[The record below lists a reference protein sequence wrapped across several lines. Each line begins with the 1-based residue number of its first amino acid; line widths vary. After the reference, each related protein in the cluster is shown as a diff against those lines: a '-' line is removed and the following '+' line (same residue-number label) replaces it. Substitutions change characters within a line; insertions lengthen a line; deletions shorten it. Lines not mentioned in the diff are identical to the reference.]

1 MRATVL
7 LDQFIELE
15 TQIAAVLRARTQAR
29 FLTAGAG
36 VERASAAGD
45 LTAVE
50 GGLLVEPE
58 FTSRETRKLE
68 MLSLACVA
76 LGAASVSTRK
86 TRLWTNP
93 RGARRALLENSV
105 NLLQQLDRDYVRPEV
120 AAAVVGD
127 LQDQL
132 SDDVLRKD
140 DKDNPKPKKPR
151 DLVPRDFG
159 YVPLLKPPD
168 WARARKKGEQSALAA
183 TEFAANLTTSRLVN
197 YGALESML
205 VEDIGM
211 YRIKAILDARTSRIC
226 RTMNGRVF
234 EVREGITVLERA
246 LSVSS
251 PDELRTAHPWMPSNK
266 QALAELSA
274 LDGKSLQDRG
284 YSVPPFHPRCR
295 SVVVRAGQRQKT
307 KTFRGVF
314 TGDMLDELESA
325 QTVTQLLSQ
334 LTAGSVHTLESN
346 SLQMLI
352 DAKNDGVNVSD
363 DIYRAAGVEM
373 GLRDLEWQ
381 E

>member
-15 TQIAAVLRARTQAR
+15 TQIAAVLRARTEMR
-29 FLTAGAG
+29 FQMGKGL
-36 VERASAAGD
+36 ERASASGD
-45 LTAVE
+45 LLAVE
-50 GGLLVEPE
+50 GGLMAEPE
-58 FTSRETRKLE
+58 FTFRETRKLE
-68 MLSLACVA
+68 MLALSCVA
-76 LGAASVSTRK
+76 LGAQSVSTRK
-86 TRLWTNP
+86 TRLWTKP
-93 RGARRALLENSV
+93 RGARRDMLDNSINVLRLLE
-105 NLLQQLDRDYVRPEV
+105 RDYVRTEV

-127 LQDQL
+127 LQEQL

-140 DKDNPKPKKPR
+140 DKDKPKPKKPR

-266 QALAELSA
+266 QALADLA
-274 LDGKSLQDRG
+274 VLDGKSLQDRG

-314 TGDMLDELESA
+314 SGDMLDELESA
-325 QTVTQLLSQ
+325 QNVTQILASVS
-334 LTAGSVHTLESN
+334 AGNVHTLESN
-346 SLQMLI
+346 SLQLLI
-352 DAKNDGVNVSD
+352 DAKNDGVNVPD

-373 GLRDLEWQ
+373 GLRDQQWQ